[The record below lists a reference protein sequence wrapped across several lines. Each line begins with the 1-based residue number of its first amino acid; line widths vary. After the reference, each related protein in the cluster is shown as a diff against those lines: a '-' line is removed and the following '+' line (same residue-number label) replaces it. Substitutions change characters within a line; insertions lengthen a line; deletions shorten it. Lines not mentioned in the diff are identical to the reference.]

1 MAAELVQALAPGPS
15 VVASLQRA
23 RIVVV
28 GDEGVGVS
36 ALVRRFTLQPPTTDV
51 DLVTGY
57 GAWDPEEF
65 LDTAAQTKTE
75 ARREKDRKARKEAR
89 KLAKQQQQHEQTT
102 SVMAAES
109 ADATA
114 TTSTMAVRNSGS
126 SSPRATPTSGSNG
139 PRSSRGRSLS
149 TDVGPSLSIRRSAES
164 ARSLSPVPSS
174 SSYADDIIA
183 KERAIAAERA
193 SKSGPWHA
201 IRPITLHG
209 SNNAVYPYQVQV
221 YDLGRLLH
229 PRFKPADSSTKE
241 RTAPEDTGTNNN
253 SKKAKGDPNSS
264 NSVPEAEAGVVVAS
278 ETTNRL
284 VDDVVD
290 APEDEGI
297 DNTGATGKVK
307 GTSGLGTTLMR
318 PSLVDLEAMNVS
330 DVAVSTEPDDD
341 DNDDEPLPQS
351 SLLGVKKFKSDAHA
365 TTGDDNDDD
374 KDDRNLVPFPPS
386 VPRGSPSKVRARLPT
401 GGTGSSDSDDPI
413 MAHGRLSSRIG
424 HGAHAHRLLEDPP
437 ESVLQRA
444 SPMHRGSPPSSPPYF
459 PVRTPSNDFPDLQR
473 RSGEALLRKPTD
485 DLTPVPETRSSGD
498 ASSST
503 SEGKLSEASTGDNSA
518 VKKKSVPE
526 PLTTENKLAGS
537 RPSEAREEKG
547 ESDSDDDLND
557 EDDDEEAQGYDDPAM
572 SVTRRAVCDAY
583 LRSATGIVLV
593 YDIGDADTLEG
604 LDQWLTRLEVIEKS

>member
-1 MAAELVQALAPGPS
+1 
-15 VVASLQRA
+15 
-23 RIVVV
+23 
-28 GDEGVGVS
+28 
-36 ALVRRFTLQPPTTDV
+36 
-51 DLVTGY
+51 
-57 GAWDPEEF
+57 
-65 LDTAAQTKTE
+65 
-75 ARREKDRKARKEAR
+75 
-89 KLAKQQQQHEQTT
+89 
-102 SVMAAES
+102 
-109 ADATA
+109 
-114 TTSTMAVRNSGS
+114 
-126 SSPRATPTSGSNG
+126 
-139 PRSSRGRSLS
+139 
-149 TDVGPSLSIRRSAES
+149 
-164 ARSLSPVPSS
+164 
-174 SSYADDIIA
+174 
-183 KERAIAAERA
+183 
-193 SKSGPWHA
+193 
-201 IRPITLHG
+201 
-209 SNNAVYPYQVQV
+209 
-221 YDLGRLLH
+221 
-229 PRFKPADSSTKE
+229 
-241 RTAPEDTGTNNN
+241 
-253 SKKAKGDPNSS
+253 
-264 NSVPEAEAGVVVAS
+264 
-278 ETTNRL
+278 
-284 VDDVVD
+284 
-290 APEDEGI
+290 
-297 DNTGATGKVK
+297 
-307 GTSGLGTTLMR
+307 
-318 PSLVDLEAMNVS
+318 
-330 DVAVSTEPDDD
+330 
-341 DNDDEPLPQS
+341 
-351 SLLGVKKFKSDAHA
+351 
-365 TTGDDNDDD
+365 
-374 KDDRNLVPFPPS
+374 
-386 VPRGSPSKVRARLPT
+386 VPRGSLSPSKVRARLPT